1 MIRAADLHEAESL
14 TALIN
19 EAFRVE
25 EFFVTGDRITLN
37 EVRGHLAK
45 GVFLVSEGEG
55 TVYVELRGDRGYF
68 GLLSVNPARQRMG
81 AGKRLISAAE
91 EYARAHGC
99 KFMDITV
106 VNLRVEL
113 PPFYGKLGYVE
124 NGIAP
129 FPDPEKCKLPAHLV
143 RMSKPL

>member
-1 MIRAADLHEAESL
+1 MIRAAELHDAESL
-14 TALIN
+14 TVLIN

-25 EFFVTGDRITLN
+25 EFFVTGDRITLE

-45 GVFLVSEGEG
+45 GVFLLSDGEG
-55 TVYVELRGDRGYF
+55 TVYVELRGDRAYF
-68 GLLSVNPARQRMG
+68 GLLSVHSACQR
-81 AGKRLISAAE
+81 AGVGRRLISAAE
-91 EYARAHGC
+91 DYARARGC

-113 PPFYGKLGYVE
+113 LPFYGKLGYAE
-124 NGIAP
+124 NGTAP
-129 FPDPEKCKLPAHLV
+129 FPDPEKCKLPAYLI